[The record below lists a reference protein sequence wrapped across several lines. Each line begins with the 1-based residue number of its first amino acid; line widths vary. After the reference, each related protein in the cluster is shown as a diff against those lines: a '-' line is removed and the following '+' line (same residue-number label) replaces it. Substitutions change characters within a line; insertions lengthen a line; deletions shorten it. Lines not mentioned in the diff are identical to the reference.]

1 MELMDMNLG
10 SEITKLVEMEK
21 VFNTSFERIEPVNT
35 TFYKNVDEDLPRGAT
50 VTHDF
55 DKNHRIDNDI
65 ARMIYGASNSE
76 IDLNNYV
83 SKSLSSVIHHHFNYH
98 RKNVES
104 LLGIKV
110 KQIDDMPNLTS
121 DFIASYYNENL
132 DVHVFIDVENE
143 KVYMY
148 DDANYLFTNDSKHES
163 YNVREYTYDDRNA
176 LLRNLL
182 RLNFN
187 EKLVN
192 DNQSRAL
199 RDLWLYQIQESDIEM
214 NYDSVYS
221 DMSDDLKHIVAQLED
236 DILSFDNRKHVKY
249 KDVFVFFEEL
259 RNEQLT
265 EKSRN
270 AQEWVGYNDLD
281 IALSS
286 FSTHDNFDKV
296 KNLKKASFR
305 EIESIVQ
312 TFEKDKHFKR
322 NSKVLNVYELNQ
334 KQDVTFGNDHNN
346 TIFTGVHGTP
356 NSSVMSILLNG
367 LKDRASSDKSGLSY
381 KSTGLGLGDGVYFAQ
396 MHQASKSANYTRS
409 ANHEGSRFLI
419 IADVHYDSKT
429 KITVGGYSSNNSNKN
444 HSLVYAEAVGISHG
458 YDEILTPYPENI
470 NMRYLVE
477 IGKR

>member
-1 MELMDMNLG
+1 MELMDMNLR

-21 VFNTSFERIEPVNT
+21 VFNTSFERIEPANT
-35 TFYKNVDEDLPRGAT
+35 THYKHDDENLPNGAT
-50 VTHDF
+50 ITHDS

-76 IDLNNYV
+76 IDLNNYD
-83 SKSLSSVIHHHFNYH
+83 SKSLSSIIHHHFDYE
-98 RKNVES
+98 RENVEN
-104 LLGIKV
+104 LLGTKV
-110 KQIDDMPNLTS
+110 KQLDDMPNLTS
-121 DFIASYYNENL
+121 DFVSSYYNKYL
-132 DVHVFIDVENE
+132 DVHVFIDVENK

-148 DDANYLFTNDSKHES
+148 DEANYLFTNDTKHEL
-163 YNVREYTYDDRNA
+163 YTVREYMYDDRNA

-187 EKLVN
+187 EKLV
-192 DNQSRAL
+192 DDTQSRAL

-221 DMSDDLKHIVAQLED
+221 VMSDDLKHVVTQLEH
-236 DILSFDNRKHVKY
+236 DILSFDNRKHVRY

-281 IALSS
+281 VALSS
-286 FSTHDNFDKV
+286 FSTHDNFDRIKD
-296 KNLKKASFR
+296 LKKASVR

-322 NSKVLNVYELNQ
+322 NSKVLNVYELNE
-334 KQDVTFGNDHNN
+334 KQDVTFGNETNN

-396 MHQASKSANYTRS
+396 MYQASKSANYTRS
-409 ANHEGSRFLI
+409 ANYEGSRFLI
-419 IADVHYDSKT
+419 IADVHYNNKT
-429 KITVGGYSSNNSNKN
+429 KITVDSYSNNDNNKN
-444 HSLVYAEAVGISHG
+444 HSLVYAKAVGVSHG